1 MSKKKHLL
9 YYYLFIFLILL
20 IPCELLAENKI
31 MTSIDKNSNS
41 ETDLS
46 WTNLTLDE
54 KIGQMIMIR
63 MSGKFHNSSDYS
75 IKDVKYLIDNFNVGG
90 LIMFYGNVHGA
101 AHNISLFQ
109 KSSISLP
116 SK

>member
-1 MSKKKHLL
+1 
-9 YYYLFIFLILL
+9 
-20 IPCELLAENKI
+20 
-31 MTSIDKNSNS
+31 
-41 ETDLS
+41 
-46 WTNLTLDE
+46 
-54 KIGQMIMIR
+54 MIMVR

-109 KSSISLP
+109 NL
-116 SK
+116 SKTPLLIASVK